1 MEVERFE
8 PYTEEEW
15 ERALKKHRIQEL
27 KELLKE
33 TDYRAIKYAEGL
45 YTEEEYKPYKE
56 LRQSYR
62 DEINELEQELEK

>member
-62 DEINELEQELEK
+62 DEINKLEQEL